1 MTRYVSR
8 YNTRY
13 AKAGMQLANPII
25 SSKGAIIA
33 QENSILTES
42 LIERLVAMGIN
53 FVDVFEIS
61 QNNAGHQEAE
71 KQKRLFD
78 THSEITTTVK
88 NIFDRARYF
97 KTVPLDELNELAASS
112 IKTLLDEPGV
122 INQLSMIQQADSYTF
137 THSVNV
143 AVICG
148 LIWRWLGNTETSEM
162 VLAGLLHD
170 FGKTQIPL
178 EILNK
183 PDKLSETEMQIMR
196 QHPILGLE
204 MCKNDQRIPECV
216 LAGIIEHHERLD
228 GSGYPFGLT
237 EERIS
242 PFGKIVAIAD
252 TYDAMTSNR
261 VYRQAVTPFSVLT
274 ELFSEMF
281 GKLDAKACTSVID
294 NLKETLIGYNV
305 RLSDGTIAKV
315 IYIDRSRQFKPLVET
330 ENGRYLNLECT
341 EFEIAEVISR

>member
-78 THSEITTTVK
+78 THSEITTT
-88 NIFDRARYF
+88 
-97 KTVPLDELNELAASS
+97 
-112 IKTLLDEPGV
+112 
-122 INQLSMIQQADSYTF
+122 SYTF